1 MDLPCLSLPD
11 PCLSFTKMHS
21 YYRRQVHGV
30 WYHLCVVVDFAEN
43 ICKHFS
49 YIKEQKY
56 YRKSKS
62 CWKHYKTSIFSYKT
76 SDIKKT
82 FDFKTLNLCF
92 HLMKRLLGGHQQPWS
107 TLQSWD
113 ATRAARCPLSS
124 PGDSSEWRTW
134 LGSTRCSLSIFVLM
148 LSLGHLK
155 PFSSS
160 SFIEKGI
167 RIKYTHIMKTKMKES
182 VGF

>member
-1 MDLPCLSLPD
+1 MEISTLFLNPSL
-11 PCLSFTKMHS
+11 
-21 YYRRQVHGV
+21 
-30 WYHLCVVVDFAEN
+30 N
-43 ICKHFS
+43 IFMYQIS
-49 YIKEQKY
+49 KEQKY

-62 CWKHYKTSIFSYKT
+62 CWKHYKTSIFYKT

-82 FDFKTLNLCF
+82 FVLKTLNWCF
-92 HLMKRLLGGHQQPWS
+92 HLIKRLLGGHRQPWS
-107 TLQSWD
+107 TLRSWD
-113 ATRAARCPLSS
+113 ATQAARCPLSS

-134 LGSTRCSLSIFVLM
+134 LGSTRCSLSISVLT

-160 SFIEKGI
+160 SFTDKGI
-167 RIKYTHIMKTKMKES
+167 RTKYTHMMKTKMKES